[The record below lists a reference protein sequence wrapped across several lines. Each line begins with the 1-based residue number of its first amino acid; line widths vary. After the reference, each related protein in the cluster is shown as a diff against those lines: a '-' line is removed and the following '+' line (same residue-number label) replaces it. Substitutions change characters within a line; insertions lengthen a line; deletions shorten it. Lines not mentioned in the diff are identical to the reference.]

1 MSANVSL
8 IVTQLIVIPQTIIKC
23 ASQWQKTWNIPYHL
37 TVEVPRVILCIKS
50 KTIPT
55 CISSKSSI
63 RHPICQ
69 PLEYQSHTNIINA
82 LEDYMYNIHQRL
94 VGATYK
100 DGSIWPSTLG
110 RWHSV
115 QYMCMWSFHVWPFWP
130 SNNNILEDN
139 RFHTQKVI
147 YLIITSNVIIV
158 YHKYT

>member
-1 MSANVSL
+1 MHHNGKKNLKYSL
-8 IVTQLIVIPQTIIKC
+8 PFNYRSPQ
-23 ASQWQKTWNIPYHL
+23 SYFVHQGQNHF
-37 TVEVPRVILCIKS
+37 
-50 KTIPT
+50 PT
-55 CISSKSSI
+55 CTSSKSSI

-82 LEDYMYNIHQRL
+82 FEDFVYNVHQRL
-94 VGATYK
+94 VGATCK

-139 RFHTQKVI
+139 NFHTQKII
-147 YLIITSNVIIV
+147 YLIITSNVIII